1 MLIKN
6 MTESNTKS
14 PQECESMQDVRRA
27 IDCLDEQLLDLLAK
41 RISYIERAADI
52 KTSIETIRDDERIE
66 SIIAKRKSQASE
78 HGYSEEFIE
87 ATFRQLIEYSV
98 AHEMKLFK
106 QKDSKS

>member
-1 MLIKN
+1 MLTKN
-6 MTESNTKS
+6 MTECSTKN

-27 IDCLDEQLLDLLAK
+27 IDYLDEQLLDLLAK

-66 SIIAKRKSQASE
+66 SIIAKRKSQAAE

-87 ATFRQLIEYSV
+87 STFRQLIEYSV

-106 QKDSKS
+106 QKK